1 MTVFSHGYYAR
12 SDDASFIIVSGAET
26 IEFLQSILTA
36 NIATMPICSCRPA
49 ALLTPQG
56 RILID
61 MMVYRPSD
69 AEIYL
74 QTDNARSADLL
85 ARLRRYRLR
94 RPVNLEPSDD
104 MQLTLWWGY
113 DGTSAPE
120 DPRIFPDPRHADLGC
135 RIVSSGGSSGV
146 SSGTDLP
153 PALGTA
159 EAVSYDNWH
168 ARRIAQAI
176 PEGAVDLQPERALML
191 EAGLD
196 KLAAVDFEKGCYI
209 GQEVTARTHYR
220 GLVKRRLIPIQCDG
234 PPPAPGSDIIWQ
246 GKTIGTS
253 KTAAPAPA
261 DAGQSVLLAL
271 LKLEDIH
278 AILAAADAQPE
289 INLTVDGGLAKLCPP
304 TWCLPLPV
312 PTPKP
317 ASKPASG

>member
-1 MTVFSHGYYAR
+1 
-12 SDDASFIIVSGAET
+12 
-26 IEFLQSILTA
+26 
-36 NIATMPICSCRPA
+36 
-49 ALLTPQG
+49 
-56 RILID
+56 
-61 MMVYRPSD
+61 
-69 AEIYL
+69 
-74 QTDNARSADLL
+74 
-85 ARLRRYRLR
+85 
-94 RPVNLEPSDD
+94 

-135 RIVSSGGSSGV
+135 RIVSSGASSGM
-146 SSGTDLP
+146 DLP
-153 PALGTA
+153 PALDTA
-159 EAVSYDNWH
+159 KAVSYDNWH

-176 PEGAVDLQPERALML
+176 PEGAIDLQPERALML

-289 INLTVDGGLAKLCPP
+289 INLTVDGLLAKLCPP

-317 ASKPASG
+317 APKPTPKPASG

>member
-36 NIATMPICSCRPA
+36 NIATMPIGGCRPA

-69 AEIYL
+69 AEVYL
-74 QTDNARSADLL
+74 QTDNARPADLL

-94 RPVNLEPSDD
+94 RLVNLELGDD
-104 MQLTLWWGY
+104 MQLTVWWGY
-113 DGTSAPE
+113 VGTTAPE
-120 DPRIFPDPRHADLGC
+120 DPSIFPDPRHADLGC
-135 RIVSSGGSSGV
+135 RIVSSGV

-153 PALGTA
+153 PALDTA
-159 EAVSYDNWH
+159 KAVSYDSWH

-220 GLVKRRLIPIQCDG
+220 GLVKRRLIPMLCDG
-234 PPPAPGSDIIWQ
+234 PPPAPGRDIIWQ

-289 INLTVDGGLAKLCPP
+289 INLTVNGLLAKLCPP

-312 PTPKP
+312 PAAKP
-317 ASKPASG
+317 TLG

>member
-1 MTVFSHGYYAR
+1 MTVFSHGHYAR

-36 NIATMPICSCRPA
+36 NIATMPIGGCRPA

-74 QTDNARSADLL
+74 QTDNARCADLL

-94 RPVNLEPSDD
+94 RPINLELGDD

-113 DGTSAPE
+113 HGTSAPE
-120 DPRIFPDPRHADLGC
+120 DPRIFPDPRNADLGC
-135 RIVSSGGSSGV
+135 RIVSSGV

-153 PALGTA
+153 PALDAA
-159 EAVSYDNWH
+159 EAVAYDNWH
-168 ARRIAQAI
+168 ARRIALAI

-220 GLVKRRLIPIQCDG
+220 GLVKRRLIPMQCDG

-246 GKTIGTS
+246 GKNIGTS
-253 KTAAPAPA
+253 KTAAPEPA
-261 DAGQSVLLAL
+261 DAGRSVLLAL

-289 INLTVDGGLAKLCPP
+289 TDLTVDGVPAKLCPP
-304 TWCLPLPV
+304 PWCLPLPV

-317 ASKPASG
+317 TSR

>member
-1 MTVFSHGYYAR
+1 MTVFSNGHYAR
-12 SDDASFIIVSGAET
+12 SDDASFINVSGAET

-36 NIATMPICSCRPA
+36 NIATMPIGGCRPA

-61 MMVYRPSD
+61 MMLYRPSHK
-69 AEIYL
+69 EIYL

-94 RPVNLEPSDD
+94 RPVNLEFSED
-104 MQLTLWWGY
+104 MQLTVWWGY
-113 DGTSAPE
+113 DGTSTPE
-120 DPRIFPDPRHADLGC
+120 DRRIFLDPRHADLGC
-135 RIVSSGGSSGV
+135 RIVSSGI
-146 SSGTDLP
+146 DLP
-153 PALGTA
+153 PALDTA
-159 EAVSYDNWH
+159 KAAAYDNWH

-176 PEGAVDLQPERALML
+176 PEGPVDLQPERALML

-220 GLVKRRLIPIQCDG
+220 GLVKRRLMPVHCDG
-234 PPPAPGSDIIWQ
+234 PPPGPGSDIIWQ
-246 GKTIGTS
+246 GKTIGNS
-253 KTAAPAPA
+253 KTAAPLPA

-278 AILAAADAQPE
+278 TILAAANAQPE
-289 INLTVDGGLAKLCPP
+289 INLTVDGLLAKLCPP
-304 TWCLPLPV
+304 TWCLPLP
-312 PTPKP
+312 KP
-317 ASKPASG
+317 APR

>member
-36 NIATMPICSCRPA
+36 NIATMPIGGCRPA

-74 QTDNARSADLL
+74 QPDNARSADLL

-94 RPVNLEPSDD
+94 RPINLEPSDD
-104 MQLTLWWGY
+104 MQLTVWWGY

-120 DPRIFPDPRHADLGC
+120 DPRIFPDPRHDDLGC
-135 RIVSSGGSSGV
+135 RIVSSGS
-146 SSGTDLP
+146 DLP
-153 PALGTA
+153 PAMDTA
-159 EAVSYDNWH
+159 KAVAYDNWH

-220 GLVKRRLIPIQCDG
+220 GLVKRRLIPMQCDG

-261 DAGQSVLLAL
+261 NAGQSVLLAL

-289 INLTVDGGLAKLCPP
+289 INLRVDGVLAKLCPP
-304 TWCLPLPV
+304 TWFSPLPV
-312 PTPKP
+312 PAPKP
-317 ASKPASG
+317 ASR

>member
-36 NIATMPICSCRPA
+36 NIATMPIGSCRPA

-135 RIVSSGGSSGV
+135 RIVSFGANSGM
-146 SSGTDLP
+146 DLP
-153 PALGTA
+153 PALATA
-159 EAVSYDNWH
+159 KAVVYDNWN

-220 GLVKRRLIPIQCDG
+220 GLVKRRLIPMQCDG
-234 PPPAPGSDIIWQ
+234 LPPAPGSDIIWQ

-253 KTAAPAPA
+253 KTAAPA

-289 INLTVDGGLAKLCPP
+289 INLTVDGVLAKLCPP

-312 PTPKP
+312 PT
-317 ASKPASG
+317 SR

>member
-1 MTVFSHGYYAR
+1 MTVFYHGYYAR
-12 SDDASFIIVSGAET
+12 SDDASFIIISGAET
-26 IEFLQSILTA
+26 IKFLQSILTA
-36 NIATMPICSCRPA
+36 NIATMPIGGCRPA

-69 AEIYL
+69 ADIYL

-104 MQLTLWWGY
+104 MQLTVWWGY

-135 RIVSSGGSSGV
+135 RIVSSG
-146 SSGTDLP
+146 TDLP
-153 PALGTA
+153 PALDTA
-159 EAVSYDNWH
+159 TAVAYDNWH

-220 GLVKRRLIPIQCDG
+220 GLVKRRLITMLCNG

-253 KTAAPAPA
+253 KTAAPA

-271 LKLEDIH
+271 LKLGDIH

-289 INLTVDGGLAKLCPP
+289 TDLTVDGVLAKLCPP

-312 PTPKP
+312 STPKP
-317 ASKPASG
+317 ASR

>member
-1 MTVFSHGYYAR
+1 MTVFSHGYYTK

-36 NIATMPICSCRPA
+36 NIETMPIGGCRPA

-61 MMVYRPSD
+61 MMVYRPSE

-74 QTDNARSADLL
+74 QTDNARCADLL

-94 RPVNLEPSDD
+94 RLVNLELGDD
-104 MQLTLWWGY
+104 MQLTVWWGY
-113 DGTSAPE
+113 VGTTAPE
-120 DPRIFPDPRHADLGC
+120 DPSIFPDPRHADLGC
-135 RIVSSGGSSGV
+135 RIVSSGV
-146 SSGTDLP
+146 SPDTDLP
-153 PALGTA
+153 PALDTA
-159 EAVSYDNWH
+159 KAVAYDNWH

-220 GLVKRRLIPIQCDG
+220 GLVKRRLMPMHCDG

-253 KTAAPAPA
+253 KTAAPAPT

-278 AILAAADAQPE
+278 AILAAADAQAE
-289 INLTVDGGLAKLCPP
+289 INLTVDGVLAKLCPP
-304 TWCLPLPV
+304 TWLLPLPV

-317 ASKPASG
+317 TSG